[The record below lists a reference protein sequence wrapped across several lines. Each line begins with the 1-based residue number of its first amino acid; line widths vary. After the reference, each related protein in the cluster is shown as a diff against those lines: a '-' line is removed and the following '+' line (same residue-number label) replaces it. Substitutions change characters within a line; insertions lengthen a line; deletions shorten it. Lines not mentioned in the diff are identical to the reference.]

1 MPAITLMSPRPLDI
15 KAVPSAGID
24 GLYLHIPF
32 CFHKCHY
39 CDFYSITRQTPD
51 RMDRFVDL
59 LLAEAHQWIKHRP
72 LDPLR
77 PKTIFF
83 GGGTP
88 SLLPRDSMLR
98 LLRELPRYFD
108 LSDVNEWTVEV

>member
-1 MPAITLMSPRPLDI
+1 MPAIPLSSPATPLDI
-15 KAVPSAGID
+15 TALPPAPIH

-59 LLAEAHQWIKHRP
+59 LLAEAQQWQRHRP
-72 LDPLR
+72 PDLLR
-77 PKTIFF
+77 PKTLFF
-83 GGGTP
+83 GGGPP
-88 SLLPRDSMLR
+88 SLLPIDSMSR
-98 LLRELPRYFD
+98 LLRELPRRFD
-108 LSDVNEWTVEV
+108 